1 MRFKGSFLGISRGE
15 RALEFVQEGAK
26 GVESTTN
33 PEPDSDTSLTKSV
46 FKNRMTAEE
55 TSRKVRPAKVTAMPA
70 FLWSP
75 ARSVALLSIAALV
88 AGCASVSLS
97 PKGGGQPGQKQ
108 EEGQSANTGNL
119 PSIAGYWKINYTV
132 NNKPMVASAR
142 IIQSGNTFQGQ
153 GTDDHN
159 NSPFNIAEGKMTSA
173 GEVRFFK
180 KYTSK
185 KSTPIEYTGKL
196 RMVDAMG
203 YKGPYLEGEY
213 VTAFNGNI
221 IQGKWEAQT
230 SAVADPAPP
239 TPSQD
244 PAQQQQAQQ
253 PPQPQQQMPQ
263 DMGMQQPPQQQ
274 QPPPQQQP
282 VDAAHAPHLSGKW
295 NTGFIYHGKPIHSKM
310 YIEQEAGKVW
320 GHGFDEE
327 TKEKFSLKGW
337 YSFPK
342 LQFVRKYEKAKGAKT
357 SKELTF
363 RANVS
368 VVNDGSYSGPYLEG
382 ETTLGERWE
391 AQAYR

>member
-1 MRFKGSFLGISRGE
+1 MNQADLSQNIRSARISGT
-15 RALEFVQEGAK
+15 L
-26 GVESTTN
+26 TN
-33 PEPDSDTSLTKSV
+33 L
-46 FKNRMTAEE
+46 
-55 TSRKVRPAKVTAMPA
+55 
-70 FLWSP
+70 
-75 ARSVALLSIAALV
+75 
-88 AGCASVSLS
+88 AGYLSLS
-97 PKGGGQPGQKQ
+97 TLLTVTLILSGCNLLPKPGGQGQQPGQQ
-108 EEGQSANTGNL
+108 QPTGNSSNA
-119 PSIAGYWKINYTV
+119 PSLAGYWKINYTV

-142 IIQSGNTFQGQ
+142 LTQSGNSFEGA

-159 NSPFNIAEGKMTSA
+159 SSPFNIAEGKVTSA
-173 GEVRFFK
+173 GEVRFYK
-180 KYTSK
+180 KYAGK
-185 KSTPIEYTGKL
+185 KSAPIEYTGKM

-203 YKGPYLEGEY
+203 YKGPYMEGEY
-213 VTAFNGNI
+213 VTAFNGKI
-221 IQGKWEAQT
+221 IEGKWEAQT
-230 SAVADPAPP
+230 SAIADPSAPP
-239 TPSQD
+239 GGQAPT
-244 PAQQQQAQQ
+244 QQA
-253 PPQPQQQMPQ
+253 PQQEMPGQ
-263 DMGMQQPPQQQ
+263 EAPPDQASQQAPPQQQ
-274 QPPPQQQP
+274 EQPPAQQQP

-310 YIEQEAGKVW
+310 YIEQENGKVW

-342 LQFVRKYEKAKGAKT
+342 LQFVRKYEKSKGAKT

>member
-1 MRFKGSFLGISRGE
+1 MISGALPGTSKFLSLLLVLTLPLLMGACAQIS
-15 RALEFVQEGAK
+15 
-26 GVESTTN
+26 
-33 PEPDSDTSLTKSV
+33 
-46 FKNRMTAEE
+46 
-55 TSRKVRPAKVTAMPA
+55 MP
-70 FLWSP
+70 
-75 ARSVALLSIAALV
+75 
-88 AGCASVSLS
+88 G
-97 PKGGGQPGQKQ
+97 KKDGPGQQ
-108 EEGQSANTGNL
+108 QQPQQQAGNPSNA

-132 NNKPMVASAR
+132 KNKPMVASAR
-142 IIQSGNTFQGQ
+142 ITQSGNNFEGS

-159 NSPFNIAEGKMTSA
+159 NSPFNIAEGKIASS
-173 GEVRFFK
+173 GEVRFYK
-180 KYTSK
+180 KYAGK
-185 KSTPIEYTGKL
+185 KSAPIEYTGKM

-230 SAVADPAPP
+230 APISDPSPP
-239 TPSQD
+239 PAGQDPSQPVPQQEPPGQQMQPD
-244 PAQQQQAQQ
+244 QAQQQE
-253 PPQPQQQMPQ
+253 
-263 DMGMQQPPQQQ
+263 PPQQQ
-274 QPPPQQQP
+274 EQPPAQQQP

-295 NTGFIYHGKPIHSKM
+295 NTGFIYHGKAIHSKM

-363 RANVS
+363 RATVS
-368 VVNDGSYSGPYLEG
+368 MVNDGSYSGPYLEG

>member
-1 MRFKGSFLGISRGE
+1 MTDEAFSRNVSPAKGSIPSSGCAARQWTPS
-15 RALEFVQEGAK
+15 
-26 GVESTTN
+26 
-33 PEPDSDTSLTKSV
+33 KSI
-46 FKNRMTAEE
+46 T
-55 TSRKVRPAKVTAMPA
+55 
-70 FLWSP
+70 
-75 ARSVALLSIAALV
+75 LLVAALSL
-88 AGCASVSLS
+88 AGCANVSLT
-97 PKGGGQPGQKQ
+97 PKQGGQPGQKQ
-108 EEGQSANTGNL
+108 EQTPAANVGDV

-142 IIQSGNTFQGQ
+142 ITQAGNTFQGQ

-159 NSPFNIAEGKMTSA
+159 NSPFNIAEGKMTSS
-173 GEVRFFK
+173 GEIRFFK

-185 KSTPIEYTGKL
+185 KATPIEYTGKI

-230 SAVADPAPP
+230 SAVADPNPPAPV
-239 TPSQD
+239 QD
-244 PAQQQQAQQ
+244 PAQQQMPQ
-253 PPQPQQQMPQ
+253 QPQQPMQQ
-263 DMGMQQPPQQQ
+263 DPGMQQPPPQD

-327 TKEKFSLKGW
+327 TKEKFTLKGW

>member
-1 MRFKGSFLGISRGE
+1 MASKGFLLSI
-15 RALEFVQEGAK
+15 
-26 GVESTTN
+26 N
-33 PEPDSDTSLTKSV
+33 PEPDSDTSLTNPA
-46 FKNRMTAEE
+46 FENRMTEE
-55 TSRKVRPAKVTAMPA
+55 EFSQDFRAARGSQNPALSWAPPR
-70 FLWSP
+70 L
-75 ARSVALLSIAALV
+75 VALLTAALLLG
-88 AGCASVSLS
+88 GCASVSLT
-97 PKGGGQPGQKQ
+97 PKQPGQPGQKQ
-108 EEGQSANTGNL
+108 EPAQSANTGDV

-142 IIQSGNTFQGQ
+142 ITQAGNTFQGQ

-159 NSPFNIAEGKMTSA
+159 NAPFNIAEGKMTPA
-173 GEVRFFK
+173 GEIRFFK

-185 KSTPIEYTGKL
+185 KSTPIEYTGKI

-230 SAVADPAPP
+230 SAVADPSPP
-239 TPSQD
+239 APSQD
-244 PAQQQQAQQ
+244 PAQQQM
-253 PPQPQQQMPQ
+253 PPPQQPQQQMPQ
-263 DMGMQQPPQQQ
+263 DTGMQQPPAQE

-310 YIEQEAGKVW
+310 YIEQEGGKVW

-363 RANVS
+363 RANVT